1 MHLKQWRPF
10 QKTSS
15 APLLP
20 DVPKHSV
27 ANGQYLSKFSVRPAH
42 HSPKHQRNR
51 KNKHWTVLGAR
62 STGPTMPETS
72 VGGSS
77 KSRFSHAQSSRRPTH
92 EPLRV
97 QGSSDASK
105 EPQSGPAT
113 GFRDLWHCK
122 CRIQKVD
129 RNTWTA
135 EWPGWCGP
143 VRMRNVGLPYRMNQE
158 ALNPFSY
165 VSGWQ
170 CEDCR
175 CKSQPRSKRNPLPV
189 RSRQETYAHICW
201 G

>member
-10 QKTSS
+10 QKTSR

-27 ANGQYLSKFSVRPAH
+27 ANGQYLSKFSVRPTH

-77 KSRFSHAQSSRRPTH
+77 KSRFSHAQRSRRPTH

-122 CRIQKVD
+122 CRGQEHLD
-129 RNTWTA
+129 RRMARKMWTCQNA
-135 EWPGWCGP
+135 KRWAPLQDESRGP
-143 VRMRNVGLPYRMNQE
+143 EPVFACVRLAMRGLSVQE
-158 ALNPFSY
+158 PAA
-165 VSGWQ
+165 
-170 CEDCR
+170 
-175 CKSQPRSKRNPLPV
+175 K
-189 RSRQETYAHICW
+189 
-201 G
+201 